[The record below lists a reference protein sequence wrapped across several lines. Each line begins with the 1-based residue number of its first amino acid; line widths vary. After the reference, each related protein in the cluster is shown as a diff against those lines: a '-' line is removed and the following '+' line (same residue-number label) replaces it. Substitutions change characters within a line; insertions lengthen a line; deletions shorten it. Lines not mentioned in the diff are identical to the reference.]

1 MNVYLKTDPVLS
13 ILHGLSDSFDRLY
26 CFPSQER
33 IMELLIKFRD
43 TKIAIATLNR
53 WLRAAEDL
61 KYIKRTRRTRR
72 DKKLGMVF
80 QSTLYRITYKGYQR
94 LKRIGM
100 DVIKQIEKLTKVR
113 PKRKKESP
121 RKNNNHFLGEVN
133 GKVRDLALGAIK
145 KVIY

>member
-1 MNVYLKTDPVLS
+1 MIDIVRYLLEWP
-13 ILHGLSDSFDRLY
+13 R
-26 CFPSQER
+26 
-33 IMELLIKFRD
+33 
-43 TKIAIATLNR
+43 N
-53 WLRAAEDL
+53 RAAEDL

-80 QSTLYRITYKGYQR
+80 ESTLYRITYKGYQR

-121 RKNNNHFLGEVN
+121 RRNNNHLMEEVN
-133 GKVRDLALGAIK
+133 GKVKDLVLGAIK